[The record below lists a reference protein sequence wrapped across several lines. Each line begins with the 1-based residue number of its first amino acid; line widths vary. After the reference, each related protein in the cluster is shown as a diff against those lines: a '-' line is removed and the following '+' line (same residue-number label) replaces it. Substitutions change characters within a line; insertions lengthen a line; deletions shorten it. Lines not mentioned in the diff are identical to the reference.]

1 MNSQVKQVMTYTG
14 ATQEEAEKAVKQYPD
29 SIIDAIASLTVVPPI
44 SGTKHIPPPPKVDDG
59 HDDETRE
66 RIRQGRILADIL
78 TFAPQ
83 NDLRGKAS
91 HYPAKAE
98 QTAAEECKHPPAV
111 QLPPLSSQ

>member
-1 MNSQVKQVMTYTG
+1 MNSQVQQVIMYTG
-14 ATQEEAEKAVKQYPD
+14 ATEEEAEKAVKLYPD
-29 SIIDAIASLTVVPPI
+29 SVIDAIASLTVVPKI

-98 QTAAEECKHPPAV
+98 QTATEECKQPLAAQPT
-111 QLPPLSSQ
+111 PLSSQ

>member
-1 MNSQVKQVMTYTG
+1 MSSQVEQVMLYTG
-14 ATQEEAEKAVKQYPD
+14 VTQEEAEKALKQYPD
-29 SIIDAIASLTVVPPI
+29 SIIDAIASLTVVPAI

-59 HDDETRE
+59 HDDATRE

-91 HYPAKAE
+91 HYPVKVE
-98 QTAAEECKHPPAV
+98 QTATGECKQPPAV
-111 QLPPLSSQ
+111 QPSPSSSQ